1 MEEYG
6 GGDFLSEAMG
16 SGARVVVVED
26 RVEAPGAFA
35 LHLLLKRA
43 LAGGGAAAL
52 LALAQPFSHYDRVL
66 RKMIFNA
73 VELTHLL
80 VLIKDGWEKQN
91 STPSVSQC
99 GAKGGAISDS
109 FVRLYGDIQRAI
121 DASRTGDN
129 TGRFTLMIDDVSL
142 LEVAAGGSVDDVLD
156 FLHYCVTLTSEMN
169 CSLVFLIHE
178 DIYSSEEGVGVLLH
192 LRYIADLVIRAAPLS
207 TGLAADVHGQLSV
220 VNKCTFREQRLKAQ
234 RIWNFHFRV
243 KENGADFFYPGS
255 RH

>member
-6 GGDFLSEAMG
+6 GGDLLSEAMG

-66 RKMIFNA
+66 RKMGCNLSLHRKSERLHFFDLQA
-73 VELTHLL
+73 FP
-80 VLIKDGWEKQN
+80 G
-91 STPSVSQC
+91 